1 MSYRKCFGYFA
12 RIRDLTLYWLLCAN
26 GRMKNDFAI
35 NLGLLCSYRPSI
47 AEACRR
53 LGMNR
58 QQFNKYLAGQ
68 TRPSRANM
76 RKICDFFGVTE
87 AEILLEHPKFEQ
99 MILLR
104 RVPEHSAA
112 LEKPLEKLEGIYRES
127 QKLDRYVGFYYRYFF
142 SFGNKGLVTRSLAS
156 IHEVSGRYYWK
167 NIEVLRDPNTGKSMG
182 LNKYEGALFYLA
194 DRIYIVEYETLEKK
208 SITQATLYPSHQ
220 HRLTSLVG
228 NQTGG
233 PTRRGR
239 KPGASKVLL
248 DYLGPRINVR
258 KALQDTGFFHPTS
271 DRISQD
277 IIPLITNRMAE
288 DSFVF
293 DIDEL

>member
-1 MSYRKCFGYFA
+1 
-12 RIRDLTLYWLLCAN
+12 
-26 GRMKNDFAI
+26 MKDDFAV

-47 AEACRR
+47 AEVCRS
-53 LGMNR
+53 LGVNR

-87 AEILLEHPKFEQ
+87 AEMLLEHPQFEQ
-99 MILLR
+99 MILLKP
-104 RVPEHSAA
+104 VPEQSAG
-112 LEKPLEKLEGIYRES
+112 LGKPLEKLESIYRES
-127 QKLDRYVGFYYRYFF
+127 QKLDRYVGYYYRYFF

-156 IHEVSGRYYWK
+156 IHEVGGRYYWK
-167 NIEVLRDPNTGKSMG
+167 NIEVLRDPDTGKTMG

-208 SITQATLYPSHQ
+208 SVTQATLYPSHQ

-228 NQTGG
+228 IQTGG

-248 DYLGPRINVR
+248 DYLGRRINVR
-258 KALQDTGFFHPTS
+258 KALQESGFFHPTS
-271 DRISQD
+271 GWIRQD
-277 IIPLITNRMAE
+277 IIPLITNQIDA

-293 DIDEL
+293 EVDEF